1 MNIVVN
7 NFNIIEILLVTYL
20 ISFVLV
26 FLTKKIAVHVGAL
39 DMPNER
45 KVHKKPMPRLGGL
58 AIYAS
63 FLFGY
68 MVYGTVTTQMLS
80 ILIGSFILVMLGVF
94 DDIKPIRAK
103 VKLLLSKVLLIEFKK
118 EWYQML
124 Y

>member
-103 VKLLLSKVLLIEFKK
+103 V
-118 EWYQML
+118 
-124 Y
+124 